1 MPRRIVPLVP
11 QQYYHVYNRG
21 HNKDKI
27 FFELK
32 NYKFFLNRFRKYVA
46 GNHAQVIAY
55 VLMPNH
61 YHFLLEISSE
71 DFSIAMQKFSIS
83 YVKSINKRYN
93 RTGSLF
99 EGAFQ
104 ARRIDRNE
112 YLLHLPRYIHLNPV
126 LAGLVRHPEDW
137 VYSSYREYI
146 GLRNG
151 TLPRPDII
159 LSQFQT
165 SQTSEI
171 SEISEVYR
179 QYQLFVEDYRLEELD
194 SINHLTIE

>member
-1 MPRRIVPLVP
+1 
-11 QQYYHVYNRG
+11 
-21 HNKDKI
+21 
-27 FFELK
+27 
-32 NYKFFLNRFRKYVA
+32 
-46 GNHAQVIAY
+46 
-55 VLMPNH
+55 MPNH

-112 YLLHLPRYIHLNPV
+112 YLLHLSRYIHLNPV

-146 GLRNG
+146 GL
-151 TLPRPDII
+151 LPAIGSI
-159 LSQFQT
+159 L
-165 SQTSEI
+165 
-171 SEISEVYR
+171 
-179 QYQLFVEDYRLEELD
+179 DYEMVHFLD
-194 SINHLTIE
+194 RI